1 VREYGHLNNT
11 MEHRH
16 GKYGPRLASAIVS
29 RDDEN
34 GQAERSSRQIRISE
48 RYSTLDDIHIIDG
61 IQ

>member
-1 VREYGHLNNT
+1 MREYGYLNNA

-29 RDDEN
+29 CDDEN
-34 GQAERSSRQIRISE
+34 GQAERSSQQIRISE
-48 RYSTLDDIHIIDG
+48 YYSTLDDIHMIDG